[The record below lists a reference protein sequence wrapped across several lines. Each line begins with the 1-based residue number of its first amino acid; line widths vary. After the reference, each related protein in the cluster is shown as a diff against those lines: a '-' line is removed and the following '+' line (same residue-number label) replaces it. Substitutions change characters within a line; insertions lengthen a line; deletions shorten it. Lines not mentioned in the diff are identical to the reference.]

1 MFIRKKKNRSG
12 NISVLI
18 VVKSRGVARVSKS
31 FGSSNTA
38 QGVPVF
44 RRALQNPLEALPDK
58 GCFLDLGD
66 ARYF

>member
-38 QGVPVF
+38 QGVE
-44 RRALQNPLEALPDK
+44 LTEN
-58 GCFLDLGD
+58 GD
-66 ARYF
+66 YND